1 MNKIS
6 HEKPS
11 KRILIII
18 SLLLFSIACLIYLP
32 SLQNDFVWDDEKYLL
47 ENTHI
52 HSLNTQSLRW
62 MFTSSHSSNW
72 HPLTWFSHT
81 LDYTLWGLQPHRHR
95 LINIIFHALNTFLVF
110 LLIVYILSLVKS
122 DPLKPT
128 QKLIAGVV
136 TSLLFALH
144 PMHVESVAWIAE
156 RKDLLS
162 AFFYLLSLLS
172 YLSYVSCTSHKHKTS
187 RFTLSIILFVLALMS
202 KPMAVSLPLILF
214 LLDCYPLERFKWR
227 APHNSTIL
235 LEKVPFLVLSGV
247 SSVITIIAQR
257 LGGSIHSLEQVNLGY
272 RLLNSLW
279 AITLYLKKMVLPF
292 RLSPF
297 YPFTFYP
304 YATYLIPAI
313 IFSFITFFCLRMV
326 KNKKCFWL
334 CCWLYFLITLLPVLG
349 IVQVGGQ
356 AAADRYTYLPS
367 LGPFLLAGLGMVWIK
382 KRFSLASLLVATC
395 LVMLPLG
402 YLTTEQIKVWRT
414 SETLWECVINLYPET
429 PVAYYNLG
437 TFYGENNRLDEA
449 ISQLKNAIAINPD
462 YKEVHNNLG
471 VVYYKQGKID
481 EAIAE
486 YKSETEI
493 NPRFEMAYNNLG
505 LAYYSK
511 GLLDKAAAFYE
522 QAIALNPHYAS
533 AYHNLGTV
541 YQRKGRLN
549 RAISCYEQAI
559 KNDPAFD
566 KSHNNL
572 GFIYESQR
580 KLNKAITHYKQ
591 AVTITPAYSDA
602 HFNLGNAY
610 NKKGNLKEAI
620 VHYRQAIVYSPN
632 YIKAYYNLGNM
643 YAKSGDLDKAINQYK
658 QAVAKNPRFVEAYN
672 NLGVAYSKQGKWGE
686 AIKEYKK
693 ALTINPNYKGA
704 INNLNAAL
712 KMNGVP

>member
-1 MNKIS
+1 MSKSS
-6 HEKPS
+6 HKNIP
-11 KRILIII
+11 KYILVIV
-18 SLLLFSIACLIYLP
+18 SLLLFSIAFLIYIP
-32 SLQNDFVWDDEKYLL
+32 SLQNGFVWDDEKYILD
-47 ENTHI
+47 NTHI

-72 HPLTWFSHT
+72 HPLTWFSHA
-81 LDYTLWGLQPHRHR
+81 LDYTLWGLQPQRHR

-110 LLIVYILSLVKS
+110 LLIVSILSLVKS

-144 PMHVESVAWIAE
+144 PMHVESVVWIAE

-172 YLSYVSCTSHKHKTS
+172 YLSYASGTSHKHKTS
-187 RFTLSIILFVLALMS
+187 WFILSIIFFVLALMS

-227 APHNSTIL
+227 ALQNSTIL
-235 LEKVPFLVLSGV
+235 LEKVPFLILSGV
-247 SSVITIIAQR
+247 SSVLTIIAQR
-257 LGGSIHSLEQVNLGY
+257 SGGSIHSLEQVNLGY

-279 AITLYLKKMVLPF
+279 AITFYLKKIVLPF
-292 RLSPF
+292 QLSPF

-313 IFSFITFFCLRMV
+313 IFSLTTFFCLRMV
-326 KNKKCFWL
+326 KNKKYLLL

-367 LGPFLLAGLGMVWIK
+367 LGPFLLAGLGMIWIK
-382 KRFSLASLLVATC
+382 KRFSLTSLLVSTC

-402 YLTTEQIKVWRT
+402 YLTTEQIKVWRNP
-414 SETLWECVINLYPET
+414 ETLWECVISIYPET

-449 ISQLKNAIAINPD
+449 ISQFKIAIAINND
-462 YKEVHNNLG
+462 YKEAHNNLG
-471 VVYYKQGKID
+471 VAYYKQGKID
-481 EAIAE
+481 KAIAE
-486 YKSETEI
+486 YKSEI
-493 NPRFEMAYNNLG
+493 ALNPRYEMAYNNLG

-511 GLLDKAAAFYE
+511 GLLDKAASFYE

-541 YQRKGRLN
+541 YQRKGGLN
-549 RAISCYEQAI
+549 KAISCYEQAL
-559 KNDPAFD
+559 KNDPKLD

-572 GFIYESQR
+572 GLIYESQR
-580 KLNKAITHYKQ
+580 KFNKAITHYTQ
-591 AVTITPAYSDA
+591 AVTINPAYCDA

-610 NKKGNLKEAI
+610 NKKDNLKEAI
-620 VHYRQAIVYSPN
+620 VHYRQAIVYNPN
-632 YIKAYYNLGNM
+632 YSKAYYNLGNM
-643 YAKSGDLDKAINQYK
+643 YAKSGDLDKAISQYT
-658 QAVAKNPRFVEAYN
+658 QVVEKNPRFVEAYN

-693 ALTINPNYKGA
+693 ALAINPNYKGA
-704 INNLNAAL
+704 IENLNAAL
-712 KMNGVP
+712 KRKGVP